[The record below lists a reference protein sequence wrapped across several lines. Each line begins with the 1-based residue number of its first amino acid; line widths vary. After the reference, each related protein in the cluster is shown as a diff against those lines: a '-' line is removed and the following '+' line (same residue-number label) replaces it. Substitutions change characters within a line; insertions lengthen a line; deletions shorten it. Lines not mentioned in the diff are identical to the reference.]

1 MLAGEVNFFGVKTS
15 EGECIG
21 IGCRNLPSAMLE
33 LLLDAIGI
41 LSEKYVRKGERCI
54 AKKCTFGKYILSY
67 QAILSISNSL
77 KHTGL
82 FLKFRYFFY
91 LL

>member
-1 MLAGEVNFFGVKTS
+1 MLVGEVNFFGVKTS
-15 EGECIG
+15 EEEC

-41 LSEKYVRKGERCI
+41 LSEKYVRKGDQCI

-67 QAILSISNSL
+67 QAILSI
-77 KHTGL
+77 K
-82 FLKFRYFFY
+82 
-91 LL
+91 